1 MSMKKT
7 AVAMAAVTW
16 GLNSIA
22 TAYAGQ
28 ETAEF
33 EVRVGVSDAC
43 EISAD
48 DLDFGTY
55 NILDIVP
62 LTNTSNITVKCS
74 LLTVF
79 SVGIDQGQH
88 GSSTTDRKML
98 KTGGN
103 DQNANHLLDY
113 TLNCVGVGVP
123 ACALNWGDIG
133 EGSVFTSIGT
143 GADMDIV
150 LTGSIAPGQNV
161 ESGSYTDNPVTA
173 TVDF

>member
-1 MSMKKT
+1 MKASKT
-7 AVAMAAVTW
+7 MAAMAAFTW
-16 GLNSIA
+16 VAGSIGSA
-22 TAYAGQ
+22 HAA

-43 EISAD
+43 DISAS

-55 NILDIVP
+55 NVLDAVP
-62 LTNTSNITVKCS
+62 LTNTSTITVQCS
-74 LLTVF
+74 LLTTY

-88 GSSTTDRKML
+88 GASTSDRKML
-98 KTGGN
+98 KTGGTDTN
-103 DQNANHLLDY
+103 PEHLLDY

-133 EGSVFTSIGT
+133 EGNVFSGIGT
-143 GADMDIV
+143 GLAVPIV
-150 LTGSIAPGQNV
+150 LTGTIPALQNV
-161 ESGSYTDNPVTA
+161 EVGQYTDNPVTA